1 MGADATAA
9 ASREAADVSAEAS
22 APSLVSGDGG
32 ACDAAIGTGACAGG
46 CGANGATCGGPFCG
60 GAPCGGA
67 PRGGAPCCDGGGAPC
82 GGAPRGGAI
91 CGGPFCGGA
100 PCASGATTA
109 ATFEPGDATSCFASH
124 ASLAPSSLDS
134 AEHAYS
140 VPSLHISAIE
150 ISSAPHAGA
159 SSSSSD
165 VAAAAAAFGAALGAS
180 SCLERC
186 TALPPSEGGD
196 ADCGAAAFPTSE
208 SRDAAPCFASHASTW
223 LGLGLRL
230 GLR

>member
-67 PRGGAPCCDGGGAPC
+67 PRGGAPCCDGGGA
-82 GGAPRGGAI
+82 I
-91 CGGPFCGGA
+91 CGGPFCAGA
-100 PCASGATTA
+100 PFASGATTA

-124 ASLAPSSLDS
+124 ASLAASSLDS
-134 AEHAYS
+134 AVHAYS

-159 SSSSSD
+159 SSPETPCDTPCGGAPRGGAPTGALLPAPGAADSGVPRLPEPSASAS
-165 VAAAAAAFGAALGAS
+165 VSNAAAARA
-180 SCLERC
+180 
-186 TALPPSEGGD
+186 PPGQGQ
-196 ADCGAAAFPTSE
+196 G
-208 SRDAAPCFASHASTW
+208 
-223 LGLGLRL
+223 
-230 GLR
+230 